1 VAANGVSA
9 LSFPDYELVV
19 VLATERSEI
28 LLIGGEREALDE
40 NLVQF
45 QSVYHLQS
53 VEVPNDDVGLDKDT
67 APATYLETLVGFL
80 STGNVLSTA
89 GALDHRDLIVVPA
102 EELLCSANNV
112 SDDDGGS
119 EGEDDVLVVRV
130 QNQSL
135 VHLALESDDC

>member
-1 VAANGVSA
+1 M
-9 LSFPDYELVV
+9 
-19 VLATERSEI
+19 
-28 LLIGGEREALDE
+28 
-40 NLVQF
+40 
-45 QSVYHLQS
+45 
-53 VEVPNDDVGLDKDT
+53 
-67 APATYLETLVGFL
+67 

-135 VHLALESDDC
+135 VHLACEEDVSA